1 MEAKQGCRFCSP
13 PEKKQLVVNLANLVR
28 FWQLNSGP
36 NLLDLARTLEE
47 MTLETLGLQVWVN
60 PLPGYHVWPWVP
72 LLQYSLLMCNEV
84 IGDLACFGLA
94 VRNYGIISRDL
105 KGNPKIPNHQP
116 GSTNQQLFVMLH
128 CIKVWCP
135 SSPAQFMLGPE
146 KLRSNPR
153 DVEENMLRDKSS
165 RACPQAMILADL
177 TSSILQTIVSALPM
191 LGWPKTDFLL
201 KRCQSNQLSILDM
214 PGAVK
219 PFCARTPTLIGVTCF
234 VLLPLCLAEDFSSF
248 GFQGLHRNE
257 TAHRGHSQSQPLI
270 SVQSMRI

>member
-1 MEAKQGCRFCSP
+1 
-13 PEKKQLVVNLANLVR
+13 
-28 FWQLNSGP
+28 
-36 NLLDLARTLEE
+36 
-47 MTLETLGLQVWVN
+47 
-60 PLPGYHVWPWVP
+60 
-72 LLQYSLLMCNEV
+72 
-84 IGDLACFGLA
+84 
-94 VRNYGIISRDL
+94 
-105 KGNPKIPNHQP
+105 
-116 GSTNQQLFVMLH
+116 
-128 CIKVWCP
+128 
-135 SSPAQFMLGPE
+135 MLGPE

-270 SVQSMRI
+270 SGAIYAHLRSLSFTSTLGLAACQILILPCDNVTCTEFFPKKKHLNHLLQVYTWHFSHYGGPWRLSLHNLELVH